1 MTASTNLKQMRQSLR
16 SSNAARTVRVAHSDI
31 GYLYRYDTSWVNKD
45 WPGNSYPIFQC
56 WEYPIISETLHTYL
70 IFDGSKKR
78 RIYKGNS
85 KGWAHKTIVAA
96 RTHYVRRKSNQ
107 LNIIE
112 QQRDS
117 ALTVLRT
124 LREEWGVGSD
134 WDLPDTRTINQVY
147 EAELA
152 AQRMED
158 QRKRTIDLYGDGAF
172 KP

>member
-1 MTASTNLKQMRQSLR
+1 
-16 SSNAARTVRVAHSDI
+16 
-31 GYLYRYDTSWVNKD
+31 
-45 WPGNSYPIFQC
+45 
-56 WEYPIISETLHTYL
+56 
-70 IFDGSKKR
+70 
-78 RIYKGNS
+78 
-85 KGWAHKTIVAA
+85 
-96 RTHYVRRKSNQ
+96 